1 MICSIQYRA
10 SGQMS
15 HYFRMSAPGA
25 VHQTVPQP
33 GEWAGVRC
41 VRDDA
46 GGARDAGHRLQVS
59 DVKNSE

>member
-1 MICSIQYRA
+1 
-10 SGQMS
+10 MS
-15 HYFRMSAPGA
+15 HNCRMSAPGA

-59 DVKNSE
+59 DVTNSE